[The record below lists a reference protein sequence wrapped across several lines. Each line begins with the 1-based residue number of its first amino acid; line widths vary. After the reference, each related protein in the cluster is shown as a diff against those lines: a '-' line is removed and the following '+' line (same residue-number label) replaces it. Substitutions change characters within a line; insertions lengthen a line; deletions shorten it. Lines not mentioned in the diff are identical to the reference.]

1 MPPSTATQVRWAHRG
16 EAAAK
21 IQAGHRGKV
30 AQCKLMQ
37 RKLMMAHAVA
47 EAAELS
53 ETASQELALAPEAAQ
68 AVAAPMAPD
77 AMTAWKSAAYNRRHF
92 TAEYL
97 LQSVESGAIAPLSG
111 RWLISLWKGDG
122 RLKPRQQLPPAAFL
136 SATALRRLASSLGD
150 DYGLLIEKLTRML
163 LDDILPHERAQR
175 RLKKLPA
182 EAAPLQLTTRVLK
195 ELGTADKDALALEA
209 TSLFNVSNLLAKAEA
224 ERTRREASGISDRV
238 EAAQQLDAPP
248 FDTQLVG
255 KRLEV
260 CWPYKEN
267 GQTIKIWA
275 SGTVRRV
282 ADGINDKSSARAKK
296 ILPAGAVLWAWE
308 ADPEFDEPAGE
319 KWLVLIPKK
328 WNKHLACAVCM
339 AL

>member
-1 MPPSTATQVRWAHRG
+1 MRD
-16 EAAAK
+16 
-21 IQAGHRGKV
+21 QAGLTKALKG
-30 AQCKLMQ
+30 
-37 RKLMMAHAVA
+37 
-47 EAAELS
+47 LS
-53 ETASQELALAPEAAQ
+53 ETQQ
-68 AVAAPMAPD
+68 VA
-77 AMTAWKSAAYNRRHF
+77 
-92 TAEYL
+92 E
-97 LQSVESGAIAPLSG
+97 
-111 RWLISLWKGDG
+111 
-122 RLKPRQQLPPAAFL
+122 
-136 SATALRRLASSLGD
+136 LRRQIEMRTLGLGWREFEVKWGFYAD
-150 DYGLLIEKLTRML
+150 ERKHTIEKLTRML

-182 EAAPLQLTTRVLK
+182 EAAPPQLTTRVLK

-224 ERTRREASGISDRV
+224 ERTRREVSGISDRV

>member
-1 MPPSTATQVRWAHRG
+1 MRPTKKASKFKSKALASVSDDASEAAQGAALLAEAMASFRSTHLEAGTPVPPSTATQVRWAHRG

-21 IQAGHRGKV
+21 IQAVHRGKV

-111 RWLISLWKGDG
+111 RWLVSLWKGDG
-122 RLKPRQQLPPAAFL
+122 RLKPRQQLPPEAFL

-150 DYGLLIEKLTRML
+150 DYGLLFVTLSYKWLGEEHPASASGMWHVHVACNMWHVACGTWHVACACACHGATRGFV
-163 LDDILPHERAQR
+163 E
-175 RLKKLPA
+175 
-182 EAAPLQLTTRVLK
+182 
-195 ELGTADKDALALEA
+195 
-209 TSLFNVSNLLAKAEA
+209 S
-224 ERTRREASGISDRV
+224 TRRAHTHRPCSPAPSRGC
-238 EAAQQLDAPP
+238 LDS
-248 FDTQLVG
+248 TQIC
-255 KRLEV
+255 RL
-260 CWPYKEN
+260 PRFY
-267 GQTIKIWA
+267 
-275 SGTVRRV
+275 
-282 ADGINDKSSARAKK
+282 
-296 ILPAGAVLWAWE
+296 PA
-308 ADPEFDEPAGE
+308 
-319 KWLVLIPKK
+319 
-328 WNKHLACAVCM
+328 
-339 AL
+339 